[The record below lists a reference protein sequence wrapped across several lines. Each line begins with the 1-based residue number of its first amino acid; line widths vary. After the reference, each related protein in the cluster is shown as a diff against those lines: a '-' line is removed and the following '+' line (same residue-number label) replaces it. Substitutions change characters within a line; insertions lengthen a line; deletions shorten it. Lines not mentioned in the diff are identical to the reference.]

1 MGLFGWVDPV
11 DEANNDKDAQTNIDS
26 QKKFEKLATPQQAQ
40 AVAQIYR
47 QSPWVPPRVILDLA
61 KANATQQAIDAVAN
75 VTGKQYVMTNTPQ
88 KKQES
93 GNWFQREVY
102 GKAKALSRWTFA
114 ALQFT
119 PDLAQNAASQL
130 FSGNDPAGVDGW
142 FASTQLGQMAGSK
155 DAGTGFFFGG
165 EAQKTQAQKA
175 REFRGT
181 INGNAW
187 TIGRGAADM
196 VFTPGSK
203 EYSLLSGFLDAGVNI
218 FADPTLFAGQA
229 LKAAKTGQAVKGIPG
244 TRKASQALA
253 NQLVERGVIQTDA
266 IPAITREAGEAA
278 ARIARGEAGLEA
290 RESIAFVESR
300 FYTWFDRNARA
311 GRMADRLAEHART
324 ATDNITTR
332 ALTGADADNQYGR
345 AAAKILEDFGD
356 RIDPEVA
363 MRLARADSPLKV
375 KAIIGEAAAVLA
387 REQGSSLLPR
397 SISDVTGT
405 GATFAARQYARERV
419 PLYRSMRNSRFW
431 SEIPTQQ
438 AIINGTG
445 MQRSK
450 SIGTYRKWMQGL
462 KINEQLPET
471 YEKFLGKAMNAFSIE
486 NTATRREATEK
497 LYDEFLEI
505 ITEHAGGDI
514 SVAKKAVANIRAD
527 KAKLRTYGID
537 QNGQLDDGGIVQF
550 LRQYTDPEEFA
561 RFDPVQIEQLRLQ
574 GPSALVEL
582 VDHVQVLPD
591 YRKFRAITGNKVLR
605 HALRTKDGRERALIA
620 ASEQLQQE
628 VWKPMVL
635 ATGGYIVRNLI
646 DSHIRIGARGYESFF
661 THPFHFIQTVM
672 GRRYVGPLT
681 GKMDPTGANVAVT
694 FEEALDD
701 VTGALNDIFGG
712 YKESVQ
718 RSVYQHLQ
726 DPLAANESMFR
737 SENFTKVSRMVD
749 PDGHTTGYVDN
760 LGQIASDPILSRVAA
775 LWNLPQAERTEQIV
789 RFLDDTPEGIQA
801 RQTIVDYFRNGVRI
815 TDESGQPMFVRFTS
829 TSDTALIAGW
839 VDRAATA
846 RVSTI
851 LRGDSATNIIDE
863 DLRFIV
869 GYNRVPLM
877 ENVRV
882 AGEFTDEA
890 VISRRAEQMLDSVT
904 YVAGEPNN
912 PRGVGGLVNLPDD
925 RQGVIVAIREN
936 IVEDPFNPGSMV
948 NREIA
953 EIQPVAPG
961 RAFTTKEKDPGLF
974 GAEALREHIN
984 YKGAQGRLAETV
996 KVAARV
1002 EKGKTVGLDK
1012 ISQAL
1017 DTGVKWFFN
1026 SLVGRST
1033 QSLERSPLYR
1043 QAFYKEVA
1051 DKAFLLSPEEQLTL
1065 RANITRYVDELN
1077 NPRTRTVNELGE
1089 EVVSLGRQGN
1099 LTVEQYVGNRQN
1111 YDAIFNRT
1119 ATGDATIAEL
1129 EQFAS
1134 GIAVQ
1139 ELQDILYN
1147 AQQKSNF
1154 EDMLRVIAPFA
1165 TAFRETLTKY
1175 TGYLIEDP
1183 SRIRKTQLAYNAVN
1197 YNSDDP
1203 DNIGAGWF
1211 DKDAVSG
1218 KHVFN
1223 FPIGG
1228 WAGPLL
1234 QFPVRGAFQVLSVP
1248 GVGPVAQIAASNL
1261 IPDTPRLDFIRSMVL
1276 PYGKQGISSFAPSWA
1291 RRGIEAIKADTTNME
1306 TIYGNTYAETVKYLA
1321 SSGEYDLND
1330 PNDTA
1335 KLYADAKGKARILAG
1350 LRALFQFTG
1359 PASPQIDFRLE
1370 TDGGDIVASAISQ
1383 EFYKFQTENPD
1394 NAVQR
1399 FIETFGEDAFIYLGH
1414 KTEPIAGGLEAS
1426 EAFGDWQR
1434 NNGGLFEQYKQSA
1447 GYFAPGGDDFSFET
1461 WNRQIQKGQRR
1472 RLSAPEIVAA
1482 AQYRLGAAVY
1492 RSKRNQLGDRIS
1504 SEQRDW
1510 LTQWRV
1516 FLNSQYPGFPA
1527 KANFNPGEFDSFIGE
1542 LKQAVQDDRLGNNEV
1557 AQAVKE
1563 YIAARD
1569 KALAQAGAV
1578 NLKSLDSVRAEPL
1591 RDWLSSIA
1599 QVLIQRTPEFSRIF
1613 EDKLAAEVD

>member
-229 LKAAKTGQAVKGIPG
+229 LKAAKTGQAVKGLPG

-253 NQLVERGVIQTDA
+253 DQLVKTGVVQTDT
-266 IPAITREAGEAA
+266 IPAITKEAGEAA
-278 ARIARGEAGLEA
+278 ARIARGEAGLDA
-290 RESIAFVESR
+290 KESIAFTESK
-300 FYTWFDRNARA
+300 FYTWFDKNARA
-311 GRMADRLAEHART
+311 GRMADRLAEHAKV

-363 MRLARADSPLKV
+363 MRLARADSPDKV
-375 KAIIGEAAAVLA
+375 KAIIGEAAAVLGKD
-387 REQGSSLLPR
+387 RGSSLLPS
-397 SISDVTGT
+397 SISDVAGT
-405 GATFAARQYARERV
+405 GATFGARQYARERV
-419 PLYRSMRNSRFW
+419 PLYRSIRNSRWW

-438 AIINGTG
+438 AVINGTG

-450 SIGTYRKWMQGL
+450 SVATYRQWMKGL
-462 KINEQLPET
+462 KIDQQLPET
-471 YEKFLGKAMNAFSIE
+471 YEKFLGKAMNAFSLE
-486 NTATRREATEK
+486 NTAARRESADK
-497 LYDEFLEI
+497 LFDEFLEI
-505 ITEHAGGDI
+505 ITEHAGGDKA
-514 SVAKKAVANIRAD
+514 VAKKAVDSIRAD
-527 KAKLRTYGID
+527 KAKLRTYSID
-537 QNGQLDDGGIVQF
+537 QNGKLDDGGIIQF
-550 LRQYTDPEEFA
+550 LRDYTDPQEFA
-561 RFDPVQIEQLRLQ
+561 RYTPDQLDQLKMQ
-574 GPSALVEL
+574 GASALNEL
-582 VDHVQVLPD
+582 IENVQVLPD
-591 YRKFRAITGNKVLR
+591 YRKFRALTGAKIGGNKVFR
-605 HALRTKDGRERALIA
+605 YALRTKDGRERALIA
-620 ASEQLQQE
+620 AAEQLQQE

-661 THPFHFIQTVM
+661 THPFHFMQTVM

-681 GKMDPTGANVAVT
+681 GKMGPTGTNVATT
-694 FEEALDD
+694 FEEALED
-701 VTGALNDIFGG
+701 GAGELNAIFGG

-737 SENFTKVSRMVD
+737 SENFAKVSRQVD
-749 PDGHTTGYVDN
+749 PNGHTTGYVDN
-760 LGQIASDPILSRVAA
+760 LGQIATDPVLSRIAA
-775 LWNLPQAERTEQIV
+775 TWNLPQEERLEKLVQWFNGTPDGKEAKQIV
-789 RFLDDTPEGIQA
+789 
-801 RQTIVDYFRNGVRI
+801 VDLFRNGARV
-815 TDESGQPMFVRFTS
+815 TDNSGQPMFQSLKS
-829 TSDTALIAGW
+829 TSDDAIIIGW
-839 VDRAATA
+839 VDRLSTA
-846 RVSTI
+846 KVSTI
-851 LRGDSATNIIDE
+851 LRAASPTGVIDE

-877 ENVRV
+877 ENVKV

-890 VISRRAEQMLDSVT
+890 VISRRVEQALDSVT
-904 YVAGEPNN
+904 YVANEANN
-912 PRGVGGLVNLPDD
+912 PRGIGGLVNLPDD
-925 RQGVIVAIREN
+925 RQGVIVGIKTN
-936 IVEDPFNPGSMV
+936 MIEDPFNPGTMI

-953 EIQPVAPG
+953 DIQPVAPG
-961 RAFTTKEKDPGLF
+961 RAFTTKEKDPALLGTD
-974 GAEALREHIN
+974 ALREHIN
-984 YKGAQGRLAETV
+984 YKGAKELLADEV
-996 KVAARV
+996 KVAVRV

-1051 DKAFLLSPEEQLTL
+1051 DKAFLLSPEEQTALQ
-1065 RANITRYVDELN
+1065 ANITRYVDELN
-1077 NPRTRTVNELGE
+1077 VDLAREGKRA
-1089 EVVSLGRQGN
+1089 R
-1099 LTVEQYVGNRQN
+1099 LTVEQYVGNKKN
-1111 YDAIFNRT
+1111 YDAIFGKT

-1147 AQQKSNF
+1147 AQSKSNF

-1183 SRIRKTQLAYNAVN
+1183 SRVRKTQLAYNAVN

-1234 QFPVRGAFQVLSVP
+1234 QFPVRGAFQVLNVP

-1276 PYGKQGISSFAPSWA
+1276 PYGKQGLSSFAPSWA

-1306 TIYGNTYAETVKYLA
+1306 TIYGNTYGETVKYLA

-1472 RLSAPEIVAA
+1472 RLSAPEMVAA

-1504 SEQRDW
+1504 TEQRDW

-1516 FLNSQYPGFPA
+1516 YLNSQYPGFPA

>member
-1 MGLFGWVDPV
+1 MALFGAFDPV
-11 DEANNDKDAQTNIDS
+11 DEENNDKDAQANIAS
-26 QKKFEKLATPQQAQ
+26 QANFAKTVTPQQAQ

-61 KANATQQAIDAVAN
+61 KQNASQQAIDAVSN
-75 VTGKQYVMTNTPQ
+75 VAGKQYVMTNTPQ

-119 PDLAQNAASQL
+119 PDLVQNAASQA

-155 DAGTGFFFGG
+155 DAGSGFFFGG

-218 FADPTLFAGQA
+218 FADPTLYVGQA
-229 LKAAKTGQAVKGIPG
+229 LKAAKTGEAVKGIPG
-244 TRKASQALA
+244 TRKVSQAIA
-253 NQLVERGVIQTDA
+253 DQLVESGVVQTDK
-266 IPAITREAGEAA
+266 IPSITKEAGEAA
-278 ARIARGEAGLEA
+278 ARIARGEAGLDA
-290 RESIAFVESR
+290 RESIAFTSSK
-300 FYTWFDRNARA
+300 FYTWFDKNARA
-311 GRMADRLAEHART
+311 GRMAERLAGHAKT
-324 ATDNITTR
+324 AADNITTR
-332 ALTGADADNQYGR
+332 GLSGADADNQIGR

-363 MRLARADSPLKV
+363 MRLARADSPEKV
-375 KAIIGEAAAVLA
+375 KAILGEAAAVLGK
-387 REQGSSLLPR
+387 EQGASILPR
-397 SISDVTGT
+397 SISEVTGT
-405 GATFAARQYARERV
+405 GATFGARQYARERV

-431 SEIPTQQ
+431 TEIPNQQ

-471 YEKFLGKAMNAFSIE
+471 YETFMGKAMQAFSIE
-486 NTATRREATEK
+486 NTATRREATER
-497 LYDEFLEI
+497 LYDEFLEV
-505 ITEHAGGDI
+505 ITEHTGGDI
-514 SVAKKAVANIRAD
+514 SVAKKAVQNIKNER
-527 KAKLRTYGID
+527 AKLRVYGID
-537 QNGQLDDGGIVQF
+537 QNGKLDDGGLIQF
-550 LRQYTDPEEFA
+550 LRQYISEDELA
-561 RFDPVQIEQLRLQ
+561 RFSEADLDKLRIQ

-605 HALRTKDGRERALIA
+605 HALRTKDGRERALIGA
-620 ASEQLQQE
+620 AEQLQQE

-635 ATGGYIVRNLI
+635 ATGGYIVRNMI
-646 DSHIRIGARGYESFF
+646 DSHIRIGAKGYESFF
-661 THPFHFIQTVM
+661 THPFHFMQTVL
-672 GRRYVGPLT
+672 GRRYVGTLT
-681 GKMDPTGANVAVT
+681 GKAGETGENVVAT
-694 FEEALDD
+694 FEDAFDD
-701 VTGALNDIFGG
+701 VTGALGGIFGE
-712 YKESVQ
+712 YKEAVQ
-718 RSVYQHLQ
+718 RNVYQHLQ
-726 DPLAANESMFR
+726 DPLGANESLLR
-737 SENFTKVSRMVD
+737 SENFSIIERAVN

-760 LGQIASDPILSRVAA
+760 LGQIAADPIMSRVAA

-789 RFLDDTPEGIQA
+789 RFLDDTPEGRQA
-801 RQTIVDYFRNGVRI
+801 KQAIIDYFRNGVRI
-815 TDESGQPMFVRFTS
+815 TDGSGQPSFVRFDS
-829 TSDTALIAGW
+829 ASDTALIAGW

-846 RVSTI
+846 RVATI
-851 LRGDSATNIIDE
+851 LRGEAASGRIDE
-863 DLRFIV
+863 DLRFVV

-882 AGEFTDEA
+882 GGELTDEA
-890 VISRRAEQMLDSVT
+890 VIAGRSEEWFDSVE
-904 YVAGEPNN
+904 YVADEPNN
-912 PRGVGGLVNLPDD
+912 PRGIGGLVKLSDD
-925 RQGVIVAIREN
+925 RQGVIVNIRTEP
-936 IVEDPFNPGSMV
+936 IEDPFNPANV
-948 NREIA
+948 LEREIA

-974 GAEALREHIN
+974 GTEALREHIN
-984 YKGAQGRLAETV
+984 YKGAKNLLAPSV

-1002 EKGKTVGLDK
+1002 EKGKSVGLDK

-1033 QSLERSPLYR
+1033 QELERSPLYR

-1051 DKAFLLSPEEQLTL
+1051 DKVFLLSPAEQTAL
-1065 RANITRYVDELN
+1065 RENITRYTAEISQKTG
-1077 NPRTRTVNELGE
+1077 RTI
-1089 EVVSLGRQGN
+1089 S
-1099 LTVEQYVGNRQN
+1099 VEQYVGNKQN
-1111 YDAIFNRT
+1111 YDAIFNKT

-1134 GIAVQ
+1134 SIAVQ

-1147 AQQKSNF
+1147 AQSKSNF
-1154 EDMLRVIAPFA
+1154 EDMLRVVAPFA

-1175 TGYLIEDP
+1175 AGYLIEDP

-1197 YNSDDP
+1197 YNSEDP
-1203 DNIGAGWF
+1203 DNVGAGWF
-1211 DKDAVSG
+1211 GKDPVSG

-1223 FPIGG
+1223 FPVGG
-1228 WAGPLL
+1228 WAGSLL

-1276 PYGKQGISSFAPSWA
+1276 PYGKQGVSSFAPQWA
-1291 RRGIEAIKADTTNME
+1291 RRGLEAIRADTTNME
-1306 TIYGNTYAETVKYLA
+1306 TIFGNTYGETVKYLA
-1321 SSGEYDLND
+1321 SSGEYDLTD
-1330 PNDTA
+1330 PNETQ
-1335 KLYADAKGKARILAG
+1335 KLYADAKNKARILAG

-1359 PASPQIDFRLE
+1359 PSSPQIDFGLE
-1370 TDGGDIVASAISQ
+1370 TDGGDITASAIAQ

-1399 FIETFGEDAFIYLGH
+1399 FIETFGENAFIYLGH

-1426 EAFGDWQR
+1426 QAFGDWQR
-1434 NNGGLFEQYKQSA
+1434 NNGELFSQYSQTA

-1472 RLSAPEIVAA
+1472 RLTAPEMVAA

-1504 SEQRDW
+1504 TEQRDW
-1510 LTQWRV
+1510 LGQWRKY
-1516 FLNSQYPGFPA
+1516 LNTQYPGFPV
-1527 KANFNPGEFDSFIGE
+1527 KADFNPGQFESFISE
-1542 LKQAVQDDRLGNNEV
+1542 LKLAVQDNRLANNDV

-1563 YIAARD
+1563 YVAARD

-1599 QVLIQRTPEFSRIF
+1599 QVLIQRTPEFARIF

>member
-1 MGLFGWVDPV
+1 MGLFGAFDPV
-11 DEANNDKDAQTNIDS
+11 DESNNDKDAQANIAA
-26 QKKFEKLATPQQAQ
+26 QAKFAKTVTPQQAQ
-40 AVAQIYR
+40 AASQIYR
-47 QSPWVPPRVILDLA
+47 QSPWISPRIILDLA
-61 KANATQQAIDAVAN
+61 KQNPSQQAIDAVSN
-75 VTGKQYVMTNTPQ
+75 VAGKQYVMTNTPQ

-93 GNWFQREVY
+93 GSWFQREVY

-119 PDLAQNAASQL
+119 PDLVQNAASQA

-142 FASTQLGQMAGSK
+142 FASTQLGQMAGSN
-155 DAGTGFFFGG
+155 DAGSGFFFGG

-218 FADPTLFAGQA
+218 FADPTLYVGQA
-229 LKAAKTGQAVKGIPG
+229 LKAAKTGEAVKGIPG
-244 TRKASQALA
+244 TRKVSQAIA
-253 NQLVERGVIQTDA
+253 DQLVKTGAVQTDK
-266 IPAITREAGEAA
+266 IPTITKEAGEAA
-278 ARIARGEAGLEA
+278 ARIARGEAGLDA
-290 RESIAFVESR
+290 RESIAFTSSK
-300 FYTWFDRNARA
+300 FYTWFDKNARA
-311 GRMADRLAEHART
+311 GRMVDRLATHAKT
-324 ATDNITTR
+324 ATDNIASR
-332 ALTGADADNQYGR
+332 ALTGADADNQIGR

-363 MRLARADSPLKV
+363 MRLARADSPTKV
-375 KAIIGEAAAVLA
+375 KAILGEAAAVLGK
-387 REQGSSLLPR
+387 EQGSSILPR
-397 SISDVTGT
+397 TIADVTGT
-405 GATFAARQYARERV
+405 GATFAAREFARERV

-431 SEIPTQQ
+431 TEIPNQQ

-471 YEKFLGKAMNAFSIE
+471 YEKFMGKAMQAFSIE
-486 NTATRREATEK
+486 NTAGRREATEK
-497 LYDEFLEI
+497 LYDEFLEV

-514 SVAKKAVANIRAD
+514 SVAKQAVKNIKDER
-527 KAKLRTYGID
+527 AKLRVYGVD
-537 QNGQLDDGGIVQF
+537 QNGQLDDGGLIQF
-550 LRQYTDPEEFA
+550 LRQYISEDELA
-561 RFDPVQIEQLRLQ
+561 RFDLDQLEQLRIQ

-605 HALRTKDGRERALIA
+605 HALRTKDGRERALIGA
-620 ASEQLQQE
+620 AEQLQQE

-635 ATGGYIVRNLI
+635 ATGGYIVRNMI
-646 DSHIRIGARGYESFF
+646 DSHIRIGAKGYESFF
-661 THPFHFIQTVM
+661 THPFHFMQTVL
-672 GRRYVGPLT
+672 GRRYVGTLT
-681 GKMDPTGANVAVT
+681 GKMDERGENVVAT
-694 FEEALDD
+694 FEDALED
-701 VTGALNDIFGG
+701 VTGTLGGIFGD
-712 YKESVQ
+712 YKEAVQ
-718 RSVYQHLQ
+718 RNVYQHLQ
-726 DPLAANESMFR
+726 DPLGMNERLLR
-737 SENFTKVSRMVD
+737 SEDFALITRAVN
-749 PDGHTTGYVDN
+749 PEGHTTGYVDN
-760 LGQIASDPILSRVAA
+760 LGQIAADPIMSRVAA

-789 RFLDDTPEGIQA
+789 RFLDDTAEGRQA
-801 RQTIVDYFRNGVRI
+801 KGAIIDYFRNGVRI
-815 TDESGQPMFVRFTS
+815 TDGSGQPSFVRFDS
-829 TSDTALIAGW
+829 ASDTALIAGW
-839 VDRAATA
+839 VDRAATS

-851 LRGDSATNIIDE
+851 LRGEATSGRIDD
-863 DLRFIV
+863 DLRFVV

-882 AGEFTDEA
+882 AGELTDEA
-890 VISRRAEQMLDSVT
+890 VIARRVEQTLDSVT

-912 PRGVGGLVNLPDD
+912 TRGVGGLVNLPDD
-925 RQGVIVAIREN
+925 RQGVIVNIRQTP
-936 IVEDPFNPGSMV
+936 VEDPFNPGAV
-948 NREIA
+948 INREVA

-974 GAEALREHIN
+974 GSEALREHIN
-984 YKGAQGRLAETV
+984 YKGAQNLLAPTV

-1033 QSLERSPLYR
+1033 QELERSPLYR

-1051 DKAFLLSPEEQLTL
+1051 DKAFLLSPAEQATL
-1065 RANITRYVDELN
+1065 RTNITRYAA
-1077 NPRTRTVNELGE
+1077 
-1089 EVVSLGRQGN
+1089 EVSTQTGREIS
-1099 LTVEQYVGNRQN
+1099 VEQYVGNKKN
-1111 YDAIFNRT
+1111 YDAIFNKT
-1119 ATGDATIAEL
+1119 ATGDATIEEL

-1134 GIAVQ
+1134 SIAVQ

-1147 AQQKSNF
+1147 AQSKSNF
-1154 EDMLRVIAPFA
+1154 EDMLRVVAPFA

-1175 TGYLIEDP
+1175 AGYLIEDP

-1197 YNSDDP
+1197 YNSEDP

-1211 DKDAVSG
+1211 GKDPTSG

-1223 FPIGG
+1223 FPVGG
-1228 WAGPLL
+1228 WAGSLL

-1248 GVGPVAQIAASNL
+1248 GVGPVAQIAASEL

-1276 PYGKQGISSFAPSWA
+1276 PYGKQGVSSFAPQWA

-1306 TIYGNTYAETVKYLA
+1306 TIFGNTYGETVKYLA
-1321 SSGEYDLND
+1321 SSGEYDLTD
-1330 PNDTA
+1330 PNDTQ
-1335 KLYADAKGKARILAG
+1335 KLYADAKSKARILAG

-1359 PASPQIDFRLE
+1359 PASPKIDFGLE
-1370 TDGGDIVASAISQ
+1370 TQGGDITASAIAQ
-1383 EFYKFQTENPD
+1383 EFYKFQSENPD

-1399 FIETFGEDAFIYLGH
+1399 FIETFGENAFIYLGH

-1426 EAFGDWQR
+1426 KAFGDWQR
-1434 NNGGLFEQYKQSA
+1434 NNGELFSQYSQTA

-1461 WNRQIQKGQRR
+1461 WNRQLQKGQRR
-1472 RLSAPEIVAA
+1472 RLTAPEMVAA
-1482 AQYRLGAAVY
+1482 AQYRLGSAVY

-1504 SEQRDW
+1504 TEQRDW
-1510 LTQWRV
+1510 LSQWRKY
-1516 FLNSQYPGFPA
+1516 LNTQYPGFPV
-1527 KANFNPGEFDSFIGE
+1527 KADFNPGQFESFVSE
-1542 LKQAVQDDRLGNNEV
+1542 LKFAVQDKRLADNDV

-1563 YIAARD
+1563 YVAARD
-1569 KALAQAGAV
+1569 KALSQAGAV

-1599 QVLIQRTPEFSRIF
+1599 QVLIQRTPEFARIF

>member
-1 MGLFGWVDPV
+1 MALFGAFDPV
-11 DEANNDKDAQTNIDS
+11 DEENNDKDAQANIAA
-26 QKKFEKLATPQQAQ
+26 QKKFEKLVTPQQAQ

-61 KANATQQAIDAVAN
+61 KANATQQAIDTVSNVA
-75 VTGKQYVMTNTPQ
+75 GKQYVMTNTPQ
-88 KKQES
+88 KKDEGS
-93 GNWFQREVY
+93 WFQRNVY

-155 DAGTGFFFGG
+155 DAGQGFFFGG

-181 INGNAW
+181 INGHAW
-187 TIGRGAADM
+187 TIGRGAADL

-218 FADPTLFAGQA
+218 FADPTLYAGQA
-229 LKAAKTGQAVKGIPG
+229 LKAAKTGAYADDVIKGLPG
-244 TRKASQALA
+244 SRKISQALGK
-253 NQLVERGVIQTDA
+253 QLVERGVVETDK
-266 IPAITREAGEAA
+266 IPEISKAAGEAA
-278 ARIARGEAGLEA
+278 ARIARGEAGLDA
-290 RESIAFVESR
+290 KESIAFVESK
-300 FYTWFDRNARA
+300 FYTWFDKNTRA
-311 GRMADRLAEHART
+311 GRMADRLAGHAKT
-324 ATDNITTR
+324 ATDNIASR
-332 ALTGADADNQYGR
+332 GLTGADADNQYGR

-363 MRLARADSPLKV
+363 MRLARADSPDKI
-375 KAIIGEAAAVLA
+375 KAIIGEAAAVLGKEKGA
-387 REQGSSLLPR
+387 GRLPA
-397 SISDVTGT
+397 SISGVTGT

-419 PLYRSMRNSRFW
+419 PLYRSIRNSRWW
-431 SEIPTQQ
+431 SEIPAQQ

-445 MQRSK
+445 MERSK
-450 SIGTYRKWMQGL
+450 SIATYRQWMKGL
-462 KINEQLPET
+462 KIDQQLPET
-471 YEKFLGKAMNAFSIE
+471 YEKFLGKAMNTFSLE
-486 NTATRREATEK
+486 NTAARRESVDK
-497 LYDEFLEI
+497 LYDEFLDI
-505 ITEHAGGDI
+505 ITEHAGGDKA
-514 SVAKKAVANIRAD
+514 VAKKAVDSIRAD
-527 KAKLRTYGID
+527 KAKLRTYSVD
-537 QNGQLDDGGIVQF
+537 QNGKLDDGGMIQF
-550 LRQYTDPEEFA
+550 LRDYTDPKEFA
-561 RFDPVQIEQLRLQ
+561 QFDPLQLEQLKLQ
-574 GPSALVEL
+574 GASALNEMIEN
-582 VDHVQVLPD
+582 VQVLPD
-591 YRKFRAITGNKVLR
+591 YRKFRALTGAKIGGNKVFR
-605 HALRTKDGRERALIA
+605 HVLRTKDGRERALIA
-620 ASEQLQQE
+620 AAEQLQQE

-635 ATGGYIVRNLI
+635 ATGGYIVRNMI

-661 THPFHFIQTVM
+661 THPFRTIQTVM

-681 GKMDPTGANVAVT
+681 GKMDPTGVNVATT
-694 FEEALDD
+694 FEEALED
-701 VTGALNDIFGG
+701 GAGEMNAIFDG
-712 YKESVQ
+712 YKNAVQ

-726 DPLAANESMFR
+726 DPASFNESMFR
-737 SENFTKVSRMVD
+737 SEQFATVSRQVN
-749 PDGHTTGYVDN
+749 PEGHVTGYVDN
-760 LGQIASDPILSRVAA
+760 LGQIATDPILSRIASF
-775 LWNLPQAERTEQIV
+775 WNLPQEERLERTVQWFNSTTDGKEAKKIII
-789 RFLDDTPEGIQA
+789 DN
-801 RQTIVDYFRNGVRI
+801 FRNGVKV
-815 TDESGQPMFVRFTS
+815 TDDSGNPYFQSFKS
-829 TSDTALIAGW
+829 TGDDAILIGW
-839 VDRAATA
+839 VDRLSTA
-846 RVSTI
+846 KLSTI
-851 LRGDSATNIIDE
+851 LRGSSPTVIDE

-869 GYNRVPLM
+869 AFDRVPLM
-877 ENVRV
+877 ENLKVG
-882 AGEFTDEA
+882 GEFTDEA
-890 VISRRAEQMLDSVT
+890 VIARRVEQTLDSVT
-904 YVAGEPNN
+904 YAADEANN
-912 PRGVGGLVNLPDD
+912 PRGIGGLVNLPDD
-925 RQGVIVAIREN
+925 RQGVIVGIKTN
-936 IVEDPFNPGSMV
+936 MIEDPFNPGTMI
-948 NREIA
+948 NREVA

-961 RAFTTKEKDPGLF
+961 RAFTKKEKDPSLLGT
-974 GAEALREHIN
+974 EALREHLN
-984 YKGAQGRLAETV
+984 YKGAKNQLAEDV
-996 KVAARV
+996 KVAVRV

-1033 QSLERSPLYR
+1033 QTLERSPLYR
-1043 QAFYKEVA
+1043 QAFYKEVG
-1051 DKAFLLSPEEQLTL
+1051 DKAFLLSPEEQTTL
-1065 RANITRYVDELN
+1065 QANITRYVKELN
-1077 NPRTRTVNELGE
+1077 ADLEREGKRA
-1089 EVVSLGRQGN
+1089 R
-1099 LTVEQYVGNRQN
+1099 LTVEQYVGNKKN
-1111 YDAIFNRT
+1111 YDAIFNKP

-1129 EQFAS
+1129 EEFAS
-1134 GIAVQ
+1134 SIAVQ

-1147 AQQKSNF
+1147 AQSKSNV
-1154 EDMLRVIAPFA
+1154 EDMLRVVAPFA
-1165 TAFRETLTKY
+1165 TAFRETLGKY
-1175 TGYLIEDP
+1175 VGYLIEDP
-1183 SRIRKTQLAYNAVN
+1183 SRVRKTQLAYNAVN

-1203 DNIGAGWF
+1203 DNFGAGWF

-1234 QFPVRGAFQVLSVP
+1234 QFPVRGAFQVLSLP
-1248 GVGPVAQIAASNL
+1248 GVGPVAQIAASNI
-1261 IPDTPRLDFIRSMVL
+1261 IPDTPRLDFVRSMVL
-1276 PYGKQGISSFAPSWA
+1276 PYGKQGISSFAPQWA

-1306 TIYGNTYAETVKYLA
+1306 TIYGNTYGETVKYLA

-1472 RLSAPEIVAA
+1472 RLSAPEMVAA

-1510 LTQWRV
+1510 LSQWRV
-1516 FLNSQYPGFPA
+1516 YLNSQYPGFPA

-1542 LKQAVQDDRLGNNEV
+1542 LKQAVQDDRLVNNEV

-1569 KALAQAGAV
+1569 KALAQAGAA

>member
-229 LKAAKTGQAVKGIPG
+229 LKAAKTGQAVKGLPG

-253 NQLVERGVIQTDA
+253 DQLVKTGVVQTDT
-266 IPAITREAGEAA
+266 IPAITKEAGEAA
-278 ARIARGEAGLEA
+278 ARIARGEAGLDA
-290 RESIAFVESR
+290 KESIAFTESK
-300 FYTWFDRNARA
+300 FYTWFDKNARA
-311 GRMADRLAEHART
+311 GRMADRLAEHAKV

-363 MRLARADSPLKV
+363 MRLARADSPDKV
-375 KAIIGEAAAVLA
+375 KAIIGEAAAVLGKD
-387 REQGSSLLPR
+387 RGSSLLPS
-397 SISDVTGT
+397 SISDVAGT
-405 GATFAARQYARERV
+405 GATFGARQYARERV
-419 PLYRSMRNSRFW
+419 PLYRSIRNSRWW

-438 AIINGTG
+438 AVINGTG

-450 SIGTYRKWMQGL
+450 SVATYRQWMKGL
-462 KINEQLPET
+462 KIDQQLPET
-471 YEKFLGKAMNAFSIE
+471 YEKFLGKAMNAFSLE
-486 NTATRREATEK
+486 NTAARRESADK
-497 LYDEFLEI
+497 LFDEFLEI
-505 ITEHAGGDI
+505 ITEHAGGDKA
-514 SVAKKAVANIRAD
+514 VAKKAVDSIRAD
-527 KAKLRTYGID
+527 KAKLRTYSID
-537 QNGQLDDGGIVQF
+537 QNGKLDDGGIIQF
-550 LRQYTDPEEFA
+550 LRDYTDPQEFA
-561 RFDPVQIEQLRLQ
+561 RYTPDQLDQLKMQ
-574 GPSALVEL
+574 GASALNEL
-582 VDHVQVLPD
+582 IENVQVLPD
-591 YRKFRAITGNKVLR
+591 YRKFRALTGAKIGGNKVFR
-605 HALRTKDGRERALIA
+605 YALRTKDGRERALIA
-620 ASEQLQQE
+620 AAEQLQQE

-661 THPFHFIQTVM
+661 THPFHFMQTVM

-681 GKMDPTGANVAVT
+681 GKMGPTGTNVATT
-694 FEEALDD
+694 FEEALED
-701 VTGALNDIFGG
+701 GAGELNAIFGG

-737 SENFTKVSRMVD
+737 SENFAKVSRQVD
-749 PDGHTTGYVDN
+749 PNGHTTGYVDN
-760 LGQIASDPILSRVAA
+760 LGQIATDPVLSRIAA
-775 LWNLPQAERTEQIV
+775 TWNLPQEERLEKLVQWFNGTPDGKEAKQIV
-789 RFLDDTPEGIQA
+789 
-801 RQTIVDYFRNGVRI
+801 VDLFRNGARV
-815 TDESGQPMFVRFTS
+815 TDNSGQPMFQSLKS
-829 TSDTALIAGW
+829 TSDDAIIIGW
-839 VDRAATA
+839 VDRLSTA
-846 RVSTI
+846 KVSTI
-851 LRGDSATNIIDE
+851 LRAASPTGVIDE

-877 ENVRV
+877 ENVKV

-890 VISRRAEQMLDSVT
+890 VISRRVEQALDSVT
-904 YVAGEPNN
+904 YVANEANN
-912 PRGVGGLVNLPDD
+912 PRGIGGLVNLPDD
-925 RQGVIVAIREN
+925 RQGVIVGIKTN
-936 IVEDPFNPGSMV
+936 MIEDPFNPGTMI

-961 RAFTTKEKDPGLF
+961 RAFTTKEKDPALLGTD
-974 GAEALREHIN
+974 ALREHIN
-984 YKGAQGRLAETV
+984 YKGAKELLADEV
-996 KVAARV
+996 KVAVRV

-1051 DKAFLLSPEEQLTL
+1051 DKAFLLSPEEQTALQ
-1065 RANITRYVDELN
+1065 ANITRYVDELN
-1077 NPRTRTVNELGE
+1077 VDLAREGKRA
-1089 EVVSLGRQGN
+1089 R
-1099 LTVEQYVGNRQN
+1099 LTVEQYVGNKKN
-1111 YDAIFNRT
+1111 YDAIFGKT

-1147 AQQKSNF
+1147 AQSKSNF

-1183 SRIRKTQLAYNAVN
+1183 SRVRKTQLAYNAVN

-1261 IPDTPRLDFIRSMVL
+1261 IPDTPRLDFVRSMVL
-1276 PYGKQGISSFAPSWA
+1276 PYGKQGLSSFAPQWA

-1306 TIYGNTYAETVKYLA
+1306 TIYGNTYGETVKYLA

-1472 RLSAPEIVAA
+1472 RLSAPEMVAA

>member
-1 MGLFGWVDPV
+1 MALFGAFDPV
-11 DEANNDKDAQTNIDS
+11 DEENNDKDAQANIAA
-26 QKKFEKLATPQQAQ
+26 QAKFAKTVTPQQAQ
-40 AVAQIYR
+40 AVAQIYK

-61 KANATQQAIDAVAN
+61 KQNASQQAIDAVSTIA
-75 VTGKQYVMTNTPQ
+75 GKQYVMTNTPQ
-88 KKQES
+88 PKQES

-119 PDLAQNAASQL
+119 PDLVQNAASQA
-130 FSGNDPAGVDGW
+130 FSGNDPAGIDGW

-155 DAGTGFFFGG
+155 DAGSGFFFGG

-218 FADPTLFAGQA
+218 FADPTIVAGQA
-229 LKAAKTGQAVKGIPG
+229 FKAAKTGQAVKGLPG

-266 IPAITREAGEAA
+266 IPTISKEAGEAA
-278 ARIARGEAGLEA
+278 ARIARGEAGLDA
-290 RESIAFVESR
+290 RESIAFTSSK
-300 FYTWFDRNARA
+300 FYTWFDKNARA
-311 GRMADRLAEHART
+311 GRMAERLAGHAKT
-324 ATDNITTR
+324 ATDNIAAR
-332 ALTGADADNQYGR
+332 RLTGADADNQIGR

-363 MRLARADSPLKV
+363 MRLARADSPEKV
-375 KAIIGEAAAVLA
+375 KAILGEAAAVLG
-387 REQGSSLLPR
+387 REQGASILPR

-405 GATFAARQYARERV
+405 GATFGARQFARERV

-431 SEIPTQQ
+431 TEIPNQQ

-471 YEKFLGKAMNAFSIE
+471 YEKFMGKAMQAFSIE
-486 NTATRREATEK
+486 NTAARREATEK
-497 LYDEFLEI
+497 LYDEFLEV
-505 ITEHAGGDI
+505 ITEHAGGDV
-514 SVAKKAVANIRAD
+514 SVAKKAVQNIKNER
-527 KAKLRTYGID
+527 AKLRVYGID
-537 QNGQLDDGGIVQF
+537 QNGILDDGGLIQF
-550 LRQYTDPEEFA
+550 LRQYISEDELA
-561 RFDPVQIEQLRLQ
+561 RFDPVQLEQLRIQ

-582 VDHVQVLPD
+582 VDNVQVLPD

-605 HALRTKDGRERALIA
+605 YALRTKDGRERALIGA
-620 ASEQLQQE
+620 AEQLQQE

-635 ATGGYIVRNLI
+635 ATGGYIVRNMI
-646 DSHIRIGARGYESFF
+646 DSHIRIGAKGYESFF
-661 THPFHFIQTVM
+661 THPFHFLQTVL
-672 GRRYVGPLT
+672 GRRYVGTLT
-681 GKMDPTGANVAVT
+681 GKMDETGANVAAT
-694 FEEALDD
+694 FEEAFDD
-701 VTGALNDIFGG
+701 VTGTLSGIFGD
-712 YKESVQ
+712 YKEAVQ
-718 RSVYQHLQ
+718 RNIYQNQ
-726 DPLAANESMFR
+726 KDPLGMNEQMFR
-737 SENFTKVSRMVD
+737 SENFTTVNRVND
-749 PDGHTTGYVDN
+749 PSGHTTGYVDN
-760 LGQIASDPILSRVAA
+760 LGQIAADPIMSRVAA
-775 LWNLPQAERTEQIV
+775 LWNLPQAERNEQIV
-789 RFLDDTPEGIQA
+789 RFLDDTPEGRQA
-801 RQTIVDYFRNGVRI
+801 KQKIIDYFRNGVRI
-815 TDESGQPMFVRFTS
+815 TDESGQPAFVRFDS
-829 TSDTALIAGW
+829 ASDTALIAGW

-846 RVSTI
+846 RVATI
-851 LRGDSATNIIDE
+851 LRGEATSGRIDD
-863 DLRFIV
+863 DLRFVV

-882 AGEFTDEA
+882 NGEFTDEA
-890 VISRRAEQMLDSVT
+890 VIARLTEQTLDSVQ

-912 PRGVGGLVNLPDD
+912 PRGVGALVNLPDD
-925 RQGVIVAIREN
+925 RQGVIVGIRTTQ
-936 IVEDPFNPGSMV
+936 VDDPFNPGTLV

-953 EIQPVAPG
+953 DIQPVAPG
-961 RAFTTKEKDPGLF
+961 RAFTTKEKDPGLY
-974 GAEALREHIN
+974 GSEALREHIN
-984 YKGAQGRLAETV
+984 YKGAQGRLAPTV
-996 KVAARV
+996 KIASRV

-1017 DTGVKWFFN
+1017 DSGVKWFFN

-1033 QSLERSPLYR
+1033 QNLERSPLYR

-1051 DKAFLLSPEEQLTL
+1051 DKAFLLSPAEQATL

-1077 NPRTRTVNELGE
+1077 TDLAREGKRA
-1089 EVVSLGRQGN
+1089 R
-1099 LTVEQYVGNRQN
+1099 LTVEQYVGNKKN
-1111 YDAIFNRT
+1111 YDAIFNKA
-1119 ATGDATIAEL
+1119 ATGDATIGEL

-1134 GIAVQ
+1134 SIAVQ

-1154 EDMLRVIAPFA
+1154 EDMLRVIMPFA
-1165 TAFRETLTKY
+1165 TAFRETLGKY
-1175 TGYLIEDP
+1175 VGYLVEDP

-1197 YNSDDP
+1197 YNSEDP

-1211 DKDAVSG
+1211 GKDPVSG
-1218 KHVFN
+1218 RHVFN
-1223 FPIGG
+1223 FPVGG
-1228 WAGPLL
+1228 WAGSLL
-1234 QFPVRGAFQVLSVP
+1234 QFPASGAFQVLNIP
-1248 GVGPVAQIAASNL
+1248 GGGPVAQIAASNL
-1261 IPDTPRLDFIRSMVL
+1261 IPDTPRLDFVQSIVL
-1276 PYGKQGISSFAPSWA
+1276 PYGKKGVSSLAPQWA
-1291 RRGIEAIKADTTNME
+1291 VRGLEALRADTTNME
-1306 TIYGNTYAETVKYLA
+1306 TIYGNTYGETVKYLA
-1321 SSGEYDLND
+1321 STGEYDLTD
-1330 PNDTA
+1330 PNETQ
-1335 KLYADAKGKARILAG
+1335 KLYADAKNKARILAG

-1359 PASPQIDFRLE
+1359 PSSPQIDFGLE
-1370 TDGGDIVASAISQ
+1370 TDGGDITASAIAQ

-1399 FIETFGEDAFIYLGH
+1399 FIETFGENAFIYLGH

-1434 NNGGLFEQYKQSA
+1434 DNSGLFSQYSQVA

-1461 WNRQIQKGQRR
+1461 WYRQIQKGQRR
-1472 RLSAPEIVAA
+1472 RLTAPEMVAA
-1482 AQYRLGAAVY
+1482 AQYRLGSAVY

-1504 SEQRDW
+1504 TEQRDW
-1510 LTQWRV
+1510 LSQWRKY
-1516 FLNSQYPGFPA
+1516 LNSQYPGFPV
-1527 KANFNPGEFDSFIGE
+1527 KANFNPGQFESFISE
-1542 LKQAVQDDRLGNNEV
+1542 LKLAVQDNRLANNDV

-1599 QVLIQRTPEFSRIF
+1599 QVLTQRTPEFARIF

>member
-1 MGLFGWVDPV
+1 MGLFGAFDPV
-11 DEANNDKDAQTNIDS
+11 DESNNDKDAQANIAA
-26 QKKFEKLATPQQAQ
+26 QAKFAKTVTPQQAQ
-40 AVAQIYR
+40 AAAQIYR
-47 QSPWVPPRVILDLA
+47 QSPWVSPRIILDLA
-61 KANATQQAIDAVAN
+61 KQNPSQQAIDAVAN
-75 VTGKQYVMTNTPQ
+75 VAGKQYVTTNTPQ
-88 KKQES
+88 PKQEQGS
-93 GNWFQREVY
+93 WFQREVY

-119 PDLAQNAASQL
+119 PDLVQNAASQA

-218 FADPTLFAGQA
+218 FADPTLYAGQA
-229 LKAAKTGQAVKGIPG
+229 LKAAKTGELAKGIPG
-244 TRKASQALA
+244 TRKVSQAIA
-253 NQLVERGVIQTDA
+253 DQLVKSGVVQTDK
-266 IPAITREAGEAA
+266 IPSITKEAGEAA
-278 ARIARGEAGLEA
+278 ARIARGEAGLDA
-290 RESIAFVESR
+290 RESIAFTSSK
-300 FYTWFDRNARA
+300 FYTWFDKNTRA
-311 GRMADRLAEHART
+311 GRMVDRLATHAKT
-324 ATDNITTR
+324 ATDNIASR
-332 ALTGADADNQYGR
+332 ALTGADADNQIGR

-363 MRLARADSPLKV
+363 MRLARADSPTKV
-375 KAIIGEAAAVLA
+375 KAILGEAAAVLGK
-387 REQGSSLLPR
+387 EQGSSILPR

-405 GATFAARQYARERV
+405 GATFAAREFARERV

-431 SEIPTQQ
+431 TEIPNQQ

-471 YEKFLGKAMNAFSIE
+471 YEKFMGKAMQAFSIE

-497 LYDEFLEI
+497 LYDEFLEV

-514 SVAKKAVANIRAD
+514 SVAKQAVKNIKDER
-527 KAKLRTYGID
+527 AKLRVYGVD
-537 QNGQLDDGGIVQF
+537 QNGQLDDGGLIQF
-550 LRQYTDPEEFA
+550 LRQYISEDELA
-561 RFDPVQIEQLRLQ
+561 RFSEADLDKLRIQ

-605 HALRTKDGRERALIA
+605 HALRTKDGRERALIGA
-620 ASEQLQQE
+620 AEQLQQE

-635 ATGGYIVRNLI
+635 ATGGYIVRNMI
-646 DSHIRIGARGYESFF
+646 DSHIRIGAKGYESFF
-661 THPFHFIQTVM
+661 THPFHFMQTVL
-672 GRRYVGPLT
+672 GRRYVGTLT
-681 GKMDPTGANVAVT
+681 GKMDETGANVVAT
-694 FEEALDD
+694 FEDALED
-701 VTGALNDIFGG
+701 VTGTLGGIFGD
-712 YKESVQ
+712 YKEAVQ
-718 RSVYQHLQ
+718 RNVYQHLQ
-726 DPLAANESMFR
+726 DPLGANERLLR
-737 SENFTKVSRMVD
+737 SEDFALISRAVN
-749 PDGHTTGYVDN
+749 PEGHTTGYVDN
-760 LGQIASDPILSRVAA
+760 LGQIAADPIMSRVAA

-789 RFLDDTPEGIQA
+789 RFLDDTAEGRQA
-801 RQTIVDYFRNGVRI
+801 KGAIIDYFRNGVRI
-815 TDESGQPMFVRFTS
+815 TDGSGQPSFVRFDS
-829 TSDTALIAGW
+829 ASDTALIAGW
-839 VDRAATA
+839 VDRAATS

-851 LRGDSATNIIDE
+851 LRGEATSGRIDD

-882 AGEFTDEA
+882 AGELTDEA
-890 VISRRAEQMLDSVT
+890 VIARRVEQTLDSVT

-912 PRGVGGLVNLPDD
+912 PRGVGGLVDLADD
-925 RQGVIVAIREN
+925 RQGVIVNIRQTS
-936 IVEDPFNPGSMV
+936 VEDPFNPGTLI
-948 NREIA
+948 NREVA

-974 GAEALREHIN
+974 GSEALREHIN
-984 YKGAQGRLAETV
+984 YKGAQNLLAPTV

-1033 QSLERSPLYR
+1033 QELERSPLYR

-1051 DKAFLLSPEEQLTL
+1051 DKAFLLSPTEQATL
-1065 RANITRYVDELN
+1065 RTNITRYAAEIS
-1077 NPRTRTVNELGE
+1077 TQT
-1089 EVVSLGRQGN
+1089 GREIS
-1099 LTVEQYVGNRQN
+1099 VEQYVGNKKN
-1111 YDAIFNRT
+1111 YDAIFNKA
-1119 ATGDATIAEL
+1119 ATGDATIEEL

-1134 GIAVQ
+1134 SIAVQ

-1147 AQQKSNF
+1147 AQSKSNF

-1175 TGYLIEDP
+1175 AGYLIEDP

-1197 YNSDDP
+1197 YNSEDP

-1211 DKDAVSG
+1211 GKDPTSG

-1223 FPIGG
+1223 FPVGG
-1228 WAGPLL
+1228 WAGSLL

-1248 GVGPVAQIAASNL
+1248 GVGPVAQIAASEL
-1261 IPDTPRLDFIRSMVL
+1261 IPDTPRLDFVRSMVL
-1276 PYGKQGISSFAPSWA
+1276 PYGKQGVSSFAPQWA

-1306 TIYGNTYAETVKYLA
+1306 TIFGNTYGETVKYLA
-1321 SSGEYDLND
+1321 SSGEYDLTD

-1335 KLYADAKGKARILAG
+1335 KLYADAKSKARILAG

-1359 PASPQIDFRLE
+1359 PASPQIDFGLE
-1370 TDGGDIVASAISQ
+1370 TQGGDITASAIAQ
-1383 EFYKFQTENPD
+1383 EFYKFQSENPD

-1399 FIETFGEDAFIYLGH
+1399 FIETFGENAFIYLGH

-1426 EAFGDWQR
+1426 EAFGNWQR
-1434 NNGGLFEQYKQSA
+1434 NNGDLFSQYSQTA

-1461 WNRQIQKGQRR
+1461 WNRQLQKGQRR
-1472 RLSAPEIVAA
+1472 RLTAPEMVAA

-1504 SEQRDW
+1504 TEQRDW
-1510 LTQWRV
+1510 LGQWRKY
-1516 FLNSQYPGFPA
+1516 LNSQYPGFPI
-1527 KANFNPGEFDSFIGE
+1527 KADFNPGQFESFVSE
-1542 LKQAVQDDRLGNNEV
+1542 LKFAVQDERLADNDV

-1578 NLKSLDSVRAEPL
+1578 NLKSLDSTRAEPL
-1591 RDWLSSIA
+1591 RDWLGSIA
-1599 QVLIQRTPEFSRIF
+1599 QVLIQRTPEFARIF

>member
-218 FADPTLFAGQA
+218 FADPTLYAGQA
-229 LKAAKTGQAVKGIPG
+229 LKAAKTGQAVKGLPG

-253 NQLVERGVIQTDA
+253 DQLVKTGVVQTDT
-266 IPAITREAGEAA
+266 IPAITKEAGEAA
-278 ARIARGEAGLEA
+278 ARIARGEAGLDA
-290 RESIAFVESR
+290 KESIAFTESK
-300 FYTWFDRNARA
+300 FYTWFDKNARA
-311 GRMADRLAEHART
+311 GRMADRLAEHAKV

-363 MRLARADSPLKV
+363 MRLARADSPDKV
-375 KAIIGEAAAVLA
+375 KAIIGEAAAVLGKD
-387 REQGSSLLPR
+387 RGSSLLPS
-397 SISDVTGT
+397 SISDVAGT
-405 GATFAARQYARERV
+405 GATFGARQYARERV
-419 PLYRSMRNSRFW
+419 PLYRSIRNSRWW

-438 AIINGTG
+438 AVINGTG

-450 SIGTYRKWMQGL
+450 SVATYRQWMKGL
-462 KINEQLPET
+462 KIDQQLPET
-471 YEKFLGKAMNAFSIE
+471 YEKFLGKAMNAFSLE
-486 NTATRREATEK
+486 NTAARRESADK
-497 LYDEFLEI
+497 LFDEFLEI
-505 ITEHAGGDI
+505 ITEHAGGDKA
-514 SVAKKAVANIRAD
+514 VAKKAVDSIRAD
-527 KAKLRTYGID
+527 KAKLRTYSID
-537 QNGQLDDGGIVQF
+537 QNGKLDDGGIIQF
-550 LRQYTDPEEFA
+550 LRDYTDPQEFA
-561 RFDPVQIEQLRLQ
+561 RYTPDQLDQLKMQ
-574 GPSALVEL
+574 GASALNEL
-582 VDHVQVLPD
+582 IENVQVLPD
-591 YRKFRAITGNKVLR
+591 YRKFRALTGAKIGGNKVFR
-605 HALRTKDGRERALIA
+605 YALRTKDGRERALIA
-620 ASEQLQQE
+620 AAEQLQQE

-661 THPFHFIQTVM
+661 THPFHFMQTVM

-681 GKMDPTGANVAVT
+681 GKMGPTGTNVATT
-694 FEEALDD
+694 FEEALED
-701 VTGALNDIFGG
+701 GAGELNAIFGG

-737 SENFTKVSRMVD
+737 SENFAKVSRQVD
-749 PDGHTTGYVDN
+749 PNGHTTGYVDN
-760 LGQIASDPILSRVAA
+760 LGQIATDPVLSRIAA
-775 LWNLPQAERTEQIV
+775 TWNLPQEERLEKLVQWFNGTPDGKEAKQIV
-789 RFLDDTPEGIQA
+789 
-801 RQTIVDYFRNGVRI
+801 VDLFRNGARV
-815 TDESGQPMFVRFTS
+815 TDNSGQPMFQSLKS
-829 TSDTALIAGW
+829 TSDDAIIIGW
-839 VDRAATA
+839 VDRLSTA
-846 RVSTI
+846 KVSTI
-851 LRGDSATNIIDE
+851 LRAASPTGVIDE

-877 ENVRV
+877 ENVKV

-890 VISRRAEQMLDSVT
+890 VISRRVEQALDSVT
-904 YVAGEPNN
+904 YVANEANN
-912 PRGVGGLVNLPDD
+912 PRGIGGLVNLPDD
-925 RQGVIVAIREN
+925 RQGVIVGIKTN
-936 IVEDPFNPGSMV
+936 MIEDPFNPGTMI

-953 EIQPVAPG
+953 DIQPVAPG
-961 RAFTTKEKDPGLF
+961 RAFTTKEKDPALLGTD
-974 GAEALREHIN
+974 ALREHIN
-984 YKGAQGRLAETV
+984 YKGAKELLADEV
-996 KVAARV
+996 KVAVRV

-1043 QAFYKEVA
+1043 QAFYKEVS
-1051 DKAFLLSPEEQLTL
+1051 DKAFLLSPAEQTTL
-1065 RANITRYVDELN
+1065 QANITRYVDELN
-1077 NPRTRTVNELGE
+1077 ADLAREGKRA
-1089 EVVSLGRQGN
+1089 R
-1099 LTVEQYVGNRQN
+1099 LTVEQYVGNKKN
-1111 YDAIFNRT
+1111 YDAIFNKP

-1147 AQQKSNF
+1147 AQSKSNF

-1183 SRIRKTQLAYNAVN
+1183 SRVRKTQLAYNAVN

-1276 PYGKQGISSFAPSWA
+1276 PYGKQGISSFAPQWA

-1306 TIYGNTYAETVKYLA
+1306 TIYGNTYGETVKYLA

-1472 RLSAPEIVAA
+1472 RLSAPEMVAA

-1510 LTQWRV
+1510 LSQWRV
-1516 FLNSQYPGFPA
+1516 YLNSQYPGFPA

-1542 LKQAVQDDRLGNNEV
+1542 LKQAVQDDRLVNNEV

-1569 KALAQAGAV
+1569 KALTQAGAA

>member
-1 MGLFGWVDPV
+1 MGLFGAFDPV
-11 DEANNDKDAQTNIDS
+11 DEENNDKDAQANIAA
-26 QKKFEKLATPQQAQ
+26 QANFAKTVTPQQAQ

-61 KANATQQAIDAVAN
+61 KQNASQQAIDAVSTIA
-75 VTGKQYVMTNTPQ
+75 GKQYVMTNTPQ
-88 KKQES
+88 PKQEQGS
-93 GNWFQREVY
+93 WFQRNVY

-119 PDLAQNAASQL
+119 PDLVQNAASQA

-142 FASTQLGQMAGSK
+142 FASTQLGQMAGSN
-155 DAGTGFFFGG
+155 DAGSGFFFGG

-218 FADPTLFAGQA
+218 FADPTLYVGQA
-229 LKAAKTGQAVKGIPG
+229 FKAAKTGAYADESIKGLIG
-244 TRKASQALA
+244 TRKVSQALGK
-253 NQLVERGVIQTDA
+253 QLAERGIVQTDK
-266 IPAITREAGEAA
+266 IPSISKEAGEAA
-278 ARIARGEAGLEA
+278 ARIARGEAGLDA
-290 RESIAFVESR
+290 KESIAFTESK
-300 FYTWFDRNARA
+300 FYTWFDKNTRA
-311 GRMADRLAEHART
+311 GRMADRLASHAKT
-324 ATDNITTR
+324 ATDNIATR
-332 ALTGADADNQYGR
+332 KLTGADADNQIGR

-363 MRLARADSPLKV
+363 MRLARADSPEKV
-375 KAIIGEAAAVLA
+375 KAIMGEAAAVLGKN
-387 REQGSSLLPR
+387 RGTSILPQ
-397 SISDVTGT
+397 SISQVTGT
-405 GATFAARQYARERV
+405 GTTFAAREFARERV
-419 PLYRSMRNSRFW
+419 PLYRSIRNSRWW
-431 SEIPTQQ
+431 SEIPNQQ

-450 SIGTYRKWMQGL
+450 SIATYRQWMKGL
-462 KINEQLPET
+462 KIDQQLPET
-471 YEKFLGKAMNAFSIE
+471 YEKFLGKAMSTFSLE
-486 NTATRREATEK
+486 NTAARRESADK

-505 ITEHAGGDI
+505 ITEHAGGDKA
-514 SVAKKAVANIRAD
+514 VAKKAADSIRAE
-527 KAKLRTYGID
+527 KAKLRTYSID
-537 QNGQLDDGGIVQF
+537 QNGKLDDGGMIQY
-550 LRQYTDPEEFA
+550 LRDYTDPQEFA
-561 RFDPVQIEQLRLQ
+561 RYSPDQLDQLKMQ
-574 GPSALVEL
+574 GASALNEMIEN
-582 VDHVQVLPD
+582 VQVLPD
-591 YRKFRAITGNKVLR
+591 YRKFRALTGAKIGGNKVFR

-620 ASEQLQQE
+620 AAEQLQQE

-635 ATGGYIVRNLI
+635 ATGGYIVRNMI

-661 THPFHFIQTVM
+661 THPFRTIQTVM

-681 GKMDPTGANVAVT
+681 GKTGPTGANVATT
-694 FEEALDD
+694 FEEALEE
-701 VTGALNDIFGG
+701 GAGEINAIFDG
-712 YKESVQ
+712 YKSAVQ

-726 DPLAANESMFR
+726 DPLAFNESMYR
-737 SENFTKVSRMVD
+737 SEQFAKVSRQVD
-749 PDGHTTGYVDN
+749 PEGHVTGYVDN
-760 LGQIASDPILSRVAA
+760 LGQIATDPILSRIASF
-775 LWNLPQAERTEQIV
+775 WNLPQQERLERTLQWFNNTPDGKEAKQIII
-789 RFLDDTPEGIQA
+789 DN
-801 RQTIVDYFRNGVRI
+801 FRNGIRV
-815 TDESGQPMFVRFTS
+815 TDNSGQPMFQAFKS
-829 TSDTALIAGW
+829 TGDDAILIGW
-839 VDRAATA
+839 VDRLSTA
-846 RVSTI
+846 KLSTI
-851 LRGDSATNIIDE
+851 LRGSSPTGVIDE

-869 GYNRVPLM
+869 AFDRVPLM
-877 ENVRV
+877 ENVKV

-890 VISRRAEQMLDSVT
+890 VIARRVEQVLDSVT
-904 YVAGEPNN
+904 YVADEANN
-912 PRGVGGLVNLPDD
+912 PRGIGGLVNLPDD
-925 RQGVIVAIREN
+925 RQGVIVN
-936 IVEDPFNPGSMV
+936 IKQASIEDPFNPGALI
-948 NREIA
+948 NREVA

-961 RAFTTKEKDPGLF
+961 RAFTKKEKDPSLLGT
-974 GAEALREHIN
+974 EALREHLN
-984 YKGAQGRLAETV
+984 YKGAKQQLAEEV
-996 KVAARV
+996 KVAVRV

-1051 DKAFLLSPEEQLTL
+1051 DKAFLLSSEEQIAL

-1077 NPRTRTVNELGE
+1077 ADLAREGKRA
-1089 EVVSLGRQGN
+1089 R
-1099 LTVEQYVGNRQN
+1099 LTVEQYVGNKRN
-1111 YDAIFNRT
+1111 YDAIFNKA

-1129 EQFAS
+1129 EEFAS
-1134 GIAVQ
+1134 SMAVQ

-1147 AQQKSNF
+1147 AQSKSNV
-1154 EDMLRVIAPFA
+1154 EDMVRIVAPFA
-1165 TAFRETLTKY
+1165 TAFRETLGKY
-1175 TGYLIEDP
+1175 VGYLIEDP

-1197 YNSDDP
+1197 YNSEDP
-1203 DNIGAGWF
+1203 DNVGAGWF
-1211 DKDAVSG
+1211 GKDPTSG

-1223 FPIGG
+1223 FPVGG
-1228 WAGPLL
+1228 WAGSLL

-1276 PYGKQGISSFAPSWA
+1276 PYGKQGVSSFAPQWA
-1291 RRGIEAIKADTTNME
+1291 RRGLEAIRADTTNME
-1306 TIYGNTYAETVKYLA
+1306 TIFGNTYGETVKYLA
-1321 SSGEYDLND
+1321 SSGEYDLTD
-1330 PNDTA
+1330 PNETQ
-1335 KLYADAKGKARILAG
+1335 KLYADAKSKARILAG

-1359 PASPQIDFRLE
+1359 PSSPQIDFGLE
-1370 TDGGDIVASAISQ
+1370 TDGGDITASAIAQ

-1399 FIETFGEDAFIYLGH
+1399 FIETFGENAFIYLGH

-1434 NNGGLFEQYKQSA
+1434 NNGDLFSQYSQTA

-1461 WNRQIQKGQRR
+1461 WNRQLQKGQRR
-1472 RLSAPEIVAA
+1472 RLSAPEMVAA

-1504 SEQRDW
+1504 TEQRDW
-1510 LTQWRV
+1510 LTQWRGY
-1516 FLNSQYPGFPA
+1516 LNSQYPGFPV
-1527 KANFNPGEFDSFIGE
+1527 KADFNPGQFESFVSE
-1542 LKQAVQDDRLGNNEV
+1542 LKFAVQDERLANNDV

-1578 NLKSLDSVRAEPL
+1578 NLKSLDSARAEPL

-1599 QVLIQRTPEFSRIF
+1599 QVLIQRTPEFARIF

>member
-1 MGLFGWVDPV
+1 MALFGWVDPV

-26 QKKFEKLATPQQAQ
+26 QKKFEKLVTPQQAQ

-61 KANATQQAIDAVAN
+61 KANATQQAIDAVSN
-75 VTGKQYVMTNTPQ
+75 VAGQKYITTNTPQ
-88 KKQES
+88 KKDEGS
-93 GNWFQREVY
+93 WFQRNVY

-155 DAGTGFFFGG
+155 DAGQGFFFGG
-165 EAQKTQAQKA
+165 EAAKTQAQKA

-181 INGNAW
+181 INGHAW

-218 FADPTLFAGQA
+218 FADPTLYAGQA
-229 LKAAKTGQAVKGIPG
+229 LKAAKTGQAVKGLPG
-244 TRKASQALA
+244 TRKISQALA
-253 NQLVERGVIQTDA
+253 NQLVERGVVQTDK
-266 IPAITREAGEAA
+266 IPTITKEAGEAA
-278 ARIARGEAGLEA
+278 ARIARGEAGLDA
-290 RESIAFVESR
+290 KESIAFVESK
-300 FYTWFDRNARA
+300 FYTWFDKNARA
-311 GRMADRLAEHART
+311 GRMADRLAEHAKV

-363 MRLARADSPLKV
+363 MRLARADSPDKV
-375 KAIIGEAAAVLA
+375 KAIIGEAAAVLGKA
-387 REQGSSLLPR
+387 RGSSLLPS
-397 SISDVTGT
+397 SISDVAGT

-419 PLYRSMRNSRFW
+419 PLYRSIRNSRWW

-450 SIGTYRKWMQGL
+450 SVATYRQWMKGL
-462 KINEQLPET
+462 KIDQQLPET
-471 YEKFLGKAMNAFSIE
+471 YEKFLGKAMNAFSLE
-486 NTATRREATEK
+486 NTAARREATDK
-497 LYDEFLEI
+497 LYDEFLEV
-505 ITEHAGGDI
+505 ITEHAGGDKA
-514 SVAKKAVANIRAD
+514 VAKKAVENIRAE
-527 KAKLRTYGID
+527 KAKLRTYSID
-537 QNGQLDDGGIVQF
+537 QNGKLDDGGMIQF
-550 LRQYTDPEEFA
+550 LRDYTDPQEFA
-561 RFDPVQIEQLRLQ
+561 RYTPDQLDQLKAQ
-574 GPSALVEL
+574 GASALNEMIEN
-582 VDHVQVLPD
+582 VQVLPD

-605 HALRTKDGRERALIA
+605 HALRTQDGRERALIA
-620 ASEQLQQE
+620 AAEQLQQE

-661 THPFHFIQTVM
+661 THPFHFMQTVM

-681 GKMDPTGANVAVT
+681 GKMGPTGTNVATT
-694 FEEALDD
+694 FEEALED
-701 VTGALNDIFGG
+701 GAGELNAIFSG
-712 YKESVQ
+712 YKEAVQ

-737 SENFTKVSRMVD
+737 SENFAKVSRQVD

-760 LGQIASDPILSRVAA
+760 LGQIATDPVLSRIAA
-775 LWNLPQAERTEQIV
+775 TWNLPQEERLEKLVQWFNNTPDGKEAKQIV
-789 RFLDDTPEGIQA
+789 
-801 RQTIVDYFRNGVRI
+801 VDLFRNGARV
-815 TDESGQPMFVRFTS
+815 TDNSGQPMFQSFKS
-829 TSDTALIAGW
+829 TSDDAIIIGW
-839 VDRAATA
+839 VDRLSTA
-846 RVSTI
+846 KVSTI
-851 LRGDSATNIIDE
+851 LRAASPTGVIDD

-869 GYNRVPLM
+869 GFDRVPLM
-877 ENVRV
+877 ENVKV

-890 VISRRAEQMLDSVT
+890 VISRRIEQALDSVT
-904 YVAGEPNN
+904 YVADEANN
-912 PRGVGGLVNLPDD
+912 PRGIGGLVNLPDD
-925 RQGVIVAIREN
+925 RQGVIVGIKTN
-936 IVEDPFNPGSMV
+936 MIEDPFNPGTMI
-948 NREIA
+948 NREVA

-974 GAEALREHIN
+974 GSEALREHIN
-984 YKGAQGRLAETV
+984 YKGAKQQLADTV
-996 KVAARV
+996 KVAVRV

-1051 DKAFLLSPEEQLTL
+1051 DKAFLLSPEEQTALQ
-1065 RANITRYVDELN
+1065 ANITRYVDELN
-1077 NPRTRTVNELGE
+1077 VDLAREGKRA
-1089 EVVSLGRQGN
+1089 R
-1099 LTVEQYVGNRQN
+1099 LTVEQYVGNKKN
-1111 YDAIFNRT
+1111 YDAIFGKT

-1134 GIAVQ
+1134 GIAIQ

-1147 AQQKSNF
+1147 AQSKSNF

-1183 SRIRKTQLAYNAVN
+1183 SRVRKTQLAYNAVN

-1211 DKDAVSG
+1211 DKDALSG

-1276 PYGKQGISSFAPSWA
+1276 PYGKQGLSSFAPQWA

-1306 TIYGNTYAETVKYLA
+1306 TIYGNTYGETVKYLA

-1434 NNGGLFEQYKQSA
+1434 NNGALFEQYKQSA

-1472 RLSAPEIVAA
+1472 RLTAPEMVAA

-1492 RSKRNQLGDRIS
+1492 RSKRNQLGDRITT
-1504 SEQRDW
+1504 EQRDW
-1510 LTQWRV
+1510 LGQWRV
-1516 FLNSQYPGFPA
+1516 YLNSQYPGFPA

-1569 KALAQAGAV
+1569 KALAQAGAA

>member
-26 QKKFEKLATPQQAQ
+26 QKKFEKLVTPQQAQ

-61 KANATQQAIDAVAN
+61 KANATQQAIDAVSN
-75 VTGKQYVMTNTPQ
+75 VAGQKYITTNTPQ
-88 KKQES
+88 KKDEGS
-93 GNWFQREVY
+93 WFQRNVY

-155 DAGTGFFFGG
+155 DAGQGFFFGG
-165 EAQKTQAQKA
+165 EAAKTQAQKA

-181 INGNAW
+181 INGHAW

-218 FADPTLFAGQA
+218 FADPTLYAGQA
-229 LKAAKTGQAVKGIPG
+229 LKAAKTGEAVKGLPG
-244 TRKASQALA
+244 TRKVSQALA
-253 NQLVERGVIQTDA
+253 NQLVERGVVQTDA

-278 ARIARGEAGLEA
+278 ARIARGEAGLDA
-290 RESIAFVESR
+290 KESIAFVESK
-300 FYTWFDRNARA
+300 FYTWFDKNARA
-311 GRMADRLAEHART
+311 GRMADRLAEHAKV

-363 MRLARADSPLKV
+363 MRLARADSPDKV
-375 KAIIGEAAAVLA
+375 KAIIGEAAAVLGKA
-387 REQGSSLLPR
+387 RGSSLLPS
-397 SISDVTGT
+397 SISDVAGT

-419 PLYRSMRNSRFW
+419 PLYRSIRNSRWW

-450 SIGTYRKWMQGL
+450 SVATYRQWMKGL
-462 KINEQLPET
+462 KIDQQLPET
-471 YEKFLGKAMNAFSIE
+471 YEKFLGKAMNAFSLE
-486 NTATRREATEK
+486 NTAARREATDK
-497 LYDEFLEI
+497 LYDEFLEV
-505 ITEHAGGDI
+505 ITEHAGGDKA
-514 SVAKKAVANIRAD
+514 VAKKAVENIRAE
-527 KAKLRTYGID
+527 KAKLRTYSID
-537 QNGQLDDGGIVQF
+537 QNGKLDDGGMIQF
-550 LRQYTDPEEFA
+550 LRDYTDPQEFA
-561 RFDPVQIEQLRLQ
+561 RYTPDQLDQLKAQ
-574 GPSALVEL
+574 GASALNEMIEN
-582 VDHVQVLPD
+582 VQVLPD

-605 HALRTKDGRERALIA
+605 HALRTQDGRERALIA
-620 ASEQLQQE
+620 AAEQLQQE

-661 THPFHFIQTVM
+661 THPFHFMQTVM

-681 GKMDPTGANVAVT
+681 GKMGPTGTNVATT
-694 FEEALDD
+694 FEEALED
-701 VTGALNDIFGG
+701 GAGELNAIFGG

-737 SENFTKVSRMVD
+737 SENFAKVSRQVD
-749 PDGHTTGYVDN
+749 PNGHTTGYVDN
-760 LGQIASDPILSRVAA
+760 LGQIATDPVLSRIAA
-775 LWNLPQAERTEQIV
+775 TWNLPQEERLEKLVQWFNNTPDGKEAKQIV
-789 RFLDDTPEGIQA
+789 
-801 RQTIVDYFRNGVRI
+801 VDLFRNGARV
-815 TDESGQPMFVRFTS
+815 TDNSGQPMFQSFKS
-829 TSDTALIAGW
+829 TSDDAIIIGW
-839 VDRAATA
+839 VDRLSTA
-846 RVSTI
+846 KVSTI
-851 LRGDSATNIIDE
+851 LRAASPTGVIDE

-877 ENVRV
+877 ENVKV

-890 VISRRAEQMLDSVT
+890 VISRRIEQALDSVT
-904 YVAGEPNN
+904 YVADEANN
-912 PRGVGGLVNLPDD
+912 PRGIGGLVNLPDD
-925 RQGVIVAIREN
+925 RQGVIVGIKTN
-936 IVEDPFNPGSMV
+936 MIEDPFNPGSMI

-953 EIQPVAPG
+953 DIQPVAPG
-961 RAFTTKEKDPGLF
+961 RAFTTKEKDPALLGTD
-974 GAEALREHIN
+974 ALREHIN
-984 YKGAQGRLAETV
+984 YKGAKELLADEV
-996 KVAARV
+996 KVAVRV

-1051 DKAFLLSPEEQLTL
+1051 DKAFLLSPEEQTALQ
-1065 RANITRYVDELN
+1065 ANITRYVDELN
-1077 NPRTRTVNELGE
+1077 VDLAREGKRA
-1089 EVVSLGRQGN
+1089 R
-1099 LTVEQYVGNRQN
+1099 LTVEQYVGNKKN
-1111 YDAIFNRT
+1111 YDAIFSRT
-1119 ATGDATIAEL
+1119 STGDATIAEL

-1147 AQQKSNF
+1147 AQSKSNF

-1183 SRIRKTQLAYNAVN
+1183 SRVRKTQLAYNAVN
-1197 YNSDDP
+1197 YNSEDP

-1276 PYGKQGISSFAPSWA
+1276 PYGKQGLSSFAPQWA

-1306 TIYGNTYAETVKYLA
+1306 TIYGNTYGETVKYLA

-1434 NNGGLFEQYKQSA
+1434 NNGGLFEQYKQTA
-1447 GYFAPGGDDFSFET
+1447 GYFAPGGDDYSFET

-1472 RLSAPEIVAA
+1472 RLTAPEMVAA

-1504 SEQRDW
+1504 TEQRDW
-1510 LTQWRV
+1510 LGQWRV
-1516 FLNSQYPGFPA
+1516 YLNSQYPGFPA

-1569 KALAQAGAV
+1569 KALAQAGAA

>member
-1 MGLFGWVDPV
+1 MALFGAFDPV
-11 DEANNDKDAQTNIDS
+11 DEENNDKDAQANIAA
-26 QKKFEKLATPQQAQ
+26 QAKFAKTVTPQQAQ

-61 KANATQQAIDAVAN
+61 KQNASQQAIDAVSTIA
-75 VTGKQYVMTNTPQ
+75 GKQYVMNNTPQ
-88 KKQES
+88 PKQEQGS
-93 GNWFQREVY
+93 WFQRNVY

-119 PDLAQNAASQL
+119 PDLVQNAASQA

-155 DAGTGFFFGG
+155 DAGSGFFFGG

-218 FADPTLFAGQA
+218 FADPTLYVGQA
-229 LKAAKTGQAVKGIPG
+229 LKAAKTGEVVKGIPG
-244 TRKASQALA
+244 TRKISQAIA
-253 NQLVERGVIQTDA
+253 DQLVKSGVVQTDK
-266 IPAITREAGEAA
+266 IPSITKEAGEAA
-278 ARIARGEAGLEA
+278 ARIARGEAGLDA
-290 RESIAFVESR
+290 KESIAFTSSK
-300 FYTWFDRNARA
+300 FYTWFDKNARA
-311 GRMADRLAEHART
+311 GRMADRLAGHAKT
-324 ATDNITTR
+324 ATDTIAAR
-332 ALTGADADNQYGR
+332 GLTGADAENQVGR

-363 MRLARADSPLKV
+363 MRLARADSPEKV
-375 KAIIGEAAAVLA
+375 KAILGEAAAVLGK
-387 REQGSSLLPR
+387 EQGASILPR
-397 SISDVTGT
+397 SISEVTGT
-405 GATFAARQYARERV
+405 AATFAAREFARERV
-419 PLYRSMRNSRFW
+419 PLYRSIRNSRFW
-431 SEIPTQQ
+431 TEIPNQQ

-471 YEKFLGKAMNAFSIE
+471 YERFMGKAMQAFSIE
-486 NTATRREATEK
+486 NTAARREATEK
-497 LYDEFLEI
+497 LYDEFLEV

-514 SVAKKAVANIRAD
+514 SVAKKAVKNIKDER
-527 KAKLRTYGID
+527 AKLRVYGVD
-537 QNGQLDDGGIVQF
+537 QNGQLDDGGLIQF
-550 LRQYTDPEEFA
+550 LRQYISEDELA
-561 RFDPVQIEQLRLQ
+561 RFSEADLDKLRIQ

-582 VDHVQVLPD
+582 VDNVQVLPD

-605 HALRTKDGRERALIA
+605 HALRTKDGRERALIGA
-620 ASEQLQQE
+620 AEQLQQE

-635 ATGGYIVRNLI
+635 ATGGYIVRNMI
-646 DSHIRIGARGYESFF
+646 DSHIRIGAKGYESFF
-661 THPFHFIQTVM
+661 THPFHFIQTVL
-672 GRRYVGPLT
+672 GRRYVGTLT
-681 GKMDPTGANVAVT
+681 GKTAPTGENVVAT

-701 VTGALNDIFGG
+701 VTGALGGIFGD
-712 YKESVQ
+712 YKEAVQ
-718 RSVYQHLQ
+718 RNVYQHLQ
-726 DPLAANESMFR
+726 DPLGANEALLR
-737 SENFTKVSRMVD
+737 SENFTIVTRTVD

-760 LGQIASDPILSRVAA
+760 LGQIAADPIMSRVAA
-775 LWNLPQAERTEQIV
+775 LWNLPQSERTEQIIK
-789 RFLDDTPEGIQA
+789 FLDETPEGRQA
-801 RQTIVDYFRNGVRI
+801 KQAIIDYFRNGVRI
-815 TDESGQPMFVRFTS
+815 TDESGQPAFVRFDS
-829 TSDTALIAGW
+829 ASDTALIAGW
-839 VDRAATA
+839 VDRAATS

-851 LRGDSATNIIDE
+851 LRGEATSGRIDD
-863 DLRFIV
+863 DLRFVV

-882 AGEFTDEA
+882 GGELTDEA
-890 VISRRAEQMLDSVT
+890 VIARRVEQTMDEIQ

-925 RQGVIVAIREN
+925 RQGVIVNIRQTP
-936 IVEDPFNPGSMV
+936 VEDPFNPGV
-948 NREIA
+948 LINREVA

-974 GAEALREHIN
+974 GSEALREHIN
-984 YKGAQGRLAETV
+984 YKGAKNLLAPSV

-1017 DTGVKWFFN
+1017 DSGVKWFFN

-1033 QSLERSPLYR
+1033 QTLERSPLYR

-1051 DKAFLLSPEEQLTL
+1051 DKSFLLSPEEQATL
-1065 RANITRYVDELN
+1065 QTNITRYVDELN
-1077 NPRTRTVNELGE
+1077 ADLAREGKRA
-1089 EVVSLGRQGN
+1089 R
-1099 LTVEQYVGNRQN
+1099 LTVEQYVGNKQN
-1111 YDAIFNRT
+1111 YDAIFNKV

-1134 GIAVQ
+1134 SIAVQ

-1154 EDMLRVIAPFA
+1154 EDMLRVVAPFA

-1175 TGYLIEDP
+1175 AGYLVEDP

-1197 YNSDDP
+1197 YNSEDP
-1203 DNIGAGWF
+1203 DNLGAGWF
-1211 DKDAVSG
+1211 GKDPTSG

-1223 FPIGG
+1223 FPVGG
-1228 WAGPLL
+1228 WAGSLL

-1248 GVGPVAQIAASNL
+1248 GVGPVAQIAASEL
-1261 IPDTPRLDFIRSMVL
+1261 IPDTPRLDFVRDLVL
-1276 PYGKQGISSFAPSWA
+1276 PYGKQGVASFAPQWA
-1291 RRGIEAIKADTTNME
+1291 RRGLEALRADTTNMQ
-1306 TIYGNTYAETVKYLA
+1306 TIFGNTYGEAVKYLA
-1321 SSGEYDLND
+1321 STGEYDLTD
-1330 PNDTA
+1330 PNDTQ
-1335 KLYADAKGKARILAG
+1335 KLYADARSKARILAG

-1359 PASPQIDFRLE
+1359 PSSPQIDFGLE
-1370 TDGGDIVASAISQ
+1370 TQGGDITASAIAQ

-1399 FIETFGEDAFIYLGH
+1399 FIETFGENAFIYLGH

-1434 NNGGLFEQYKQSA
+1434 NNGDLFNQYSQTA

-1461 WNRQIQKGQRR
+1461 WNRQLQKGQRR
-1472 RLSAPEIVAA
+1472 RLSAPEMVAA

-1504 SEQRDW
+1504 TEQRDW
-1510 LTQWRV
+1510 LGQWRKY
-1516 FLNSQYPGFPA
+1516 LNTQYPGFPV
-1527 KANFNPGEFDSFIGE
+1527 KADFNPGQFESFISE
-1542 LKQAVQDDRLGNNEV
+1542 LKLAVQDNRLANNDV

-1563 YIAARD
+1563 YVAARD

-1599 QVLIQRTPEFSRIF
+1599 QVLIQRTPEFARIF

>member
-229 LKAAKTGQAVKGIPG
+229 LKAAKTGQAVKGLPG

-253 NQLVERGVIQTDA
+253 DQLVKTGVVQTDT
-266 IPAITREAGEAA
+266 IPAITKEAGEAA
-278 ARIARGEAGLEA
+278 ARIARGEAGLDA
-290 RESIAFVESR
+290 KESIAFTESK
-300 FYTWFDRNARA
+300 FYTWFDKNARA
-311 GRMADRLAEHART
+311 GRMADRLAEHAKV

-363 MRLARADSPLKV
+363 MRLARADSPDKV
-375 KAIIGEAAAVLA
+375 KAIIGEAAAVLGKD
-387 REQGSSLLPR
+387 RGSSLLPS
-397 SISDVTGT
+397 SISDVAGT
-405 GATFAARQYARERV
+405 GATFGARQYARERV
-419 PLYRSMRNSRFW
+419 PLYRSIRNSRWW

-438 AIINGTG
+438 AVINGTG

-450 SIGTYRKWMQGL
+450 SVATYRQWMKGL
-462 KINEQLPET
+462 KIDQQLPET
-471 YEKFLGKAMNAFSIE
+471 YEKFLGKAMNAFSLE
-486 NTATRREATEK
+486 NTAARRESADK
-497 LYDEFLEI
+497 LFDEFLEI
-505 ITEHAGGDI
+505 ITEHAGGDKA
-514 SVAKKAVANIRAD
+514 VAKKAVDSIRAD
-527 KAKLRTYGID
+527 KAKLRTYSID
-537 QNGQLDDGGIVQF
+537 QNGKLDDGGIIQF
-550 LRQYTDPEEFA
+550 LRDYTDPQEFA
-561 RFDPVQIEQLRLQ
+561 RYTPDQLDQLKMQ
-574 GPSALVEL
+574 GASALNEL
-582 VDHVQVLPD
+582 IENVQVLPD
-591 YRKFRAITGNKVLR
+591 YRKFRALTGAKIGGNKVFR
-605 HALRTKDGRERALIA
+605 YALRTKDGRERALIA
-620 ASEQLQQE
+620 AAEQLQQE

-661 THPFHFIQTVM
+661 THPFHFMQTVM

-681 GKMDPTGANVAVT
+681 GKMGPTGTNVATT
-694 FEEALDD
+694 FEEALED
-701 VTGALNDIFGG
+701 GAGELNAIFGG

-737 SENFTKVSRMVD
+737 SENFAKVSRQVD
-749 PDGHTTGYVDN
+749 PNGHTTGYVDN
-760 LGQIASDPILSRVAA
+760 LGQIATDPVLSRIAA
-775 LWNLPQAERTEQIV
+775 TWNLPQEERLEKLVQWFNGTPDGKEAKQIV
-789 RFLDDTPEGIQA
+789 
-801 RQTIVDYFRNGVRI
+801 VDLFRNGARV
-815 TDESGQPMFVRFTS
+815 TDNSGQPMFQSLKS
-829 TSDTALIAGW
+829 TSDDAIIIGW
-839 VDRAATA
+839 VDRLSTA
-846 RVSTI
+846 KVSTI
-851 LRGDSATNIIDE
+851 LRAASPTGVIDE

-877 ENVRV
+877 ENVKV

-890 VISRRAEQMLDSVT
+890 VISRRVEQALDSVT
-904 YVAGEPNN
+904 YVANEANN
-912 PRGVGGLVNLPDD
+912 PRGIGGLVNLPDD
-925 RQGVIVAIREN
+925 RQGVIVGIKTN
-936 IVEDPFNPGSMV
+936 MIEDPFNPGTMI

-953 EIQPVAPG
+953 DIQPVAPG
-961 RAFTTKEKDPGLF
+961 RAFTTKEKDPALLGTD
-974 GAEALREHIN
+974 ALREHIN
-984 YKGAQGRLAETV
+984 YKGAKELLADEV
-996 KVAARV
+996 KVAVRV

-1051 DKAFLLSPEEQLTL
+1051 DKAFLLSPEEQTALQ
-1065 RANITRYVDELN
+1065 ANITRYVDELN
-1077 NPRTRTVNELGE
+1077 VDLAREGKRA
-1089 EVVSLGRQGN
+1089 R
-1099 LTVEQYVGNRQN
+1099 LTVEQYVGNKKN
-1111 YDAIFNRT
+1111 YDAIFGKT

-1147 AQQKSNF
+1147 AQSKSNF

-1183 SRIRKTQLAYNAVN
+1183 SRVRKTQLAYNAVN

-1335 KLYADAKGKARILAG
+1335 KLYADAKSKARILAG

-1472 RLSAPEIVAA
+1472 RLSAPEMVAA

-1516 FLNSQYPGFPA
+1516 YLNSQYPGFPA

>member
-1 MGLFGWVDPV
+1 MALFGAFDPV
-11 DEANNDKDAQTNIDS
+11 DESNNDKDAQANIAA
-26 QKKFEKLATPQQAQ
+26 QAKFAKTVTPQQAQ

-61 KANATQQAIDAVAN
+61 KQNASQQAIDAVSN
-75 VTGKQYVMTNTPQ
+75 VAGKQYVMTNTPQ
-88 KKQES
+88 PKQES

-119 PDLAQNAASQL
+119 PDLVQNAASQA

-155 DAGTGFFFGG
+155 DAGSGFFFGG

-218 FADPTLFAGQA
+218 FADPTLYVGQA
-229 LKAAKTGQAVKGIPG
+229 LKAAKTGEAVKGIPG
-244 TRKASQALA
+244 TRKVSQAIA
-253 NQLVERGVIQTDA
+253 DQLVKSGAVQTDK
-266 IPAITREAGEAA
+266 IPSITKEAGEAA
-278 ARIARGEAGLEA
+278 ARIARGEAGLDA
-290 RESIAFVESR
+290 RESIAFTSSK
-300 FYTWFDRNARA
+300 FYTWFDKNARA
-311 GRMADRLAEHART
+311 GRMVDRLATHAKT
-324 ATDNITTR
+324 ATDNIASRT
-332 ALTGADADNQYGR
+332 LTGADADNQIGR

-363 MRLARADSPLKV
+363 MRLARADSPTKV
-375 KAIIGEAAAVLA
+375 KAILGEAAAVLGK
-387 REQGSSLLPR
+387 EQGASILPQ
-397 SISDVTGT
+397 SISAVTGT
-405 GATFAARQYARERV
+405 AKTFAAREFARERV

-431 SEIPTQQ
+431 TEIPNQQ

-471 YEKFLGKAMNAFSIE
+471 YEKFMGKAMQAFSIE
-486 NTATRREATEK
+486 NTAARREATEK
-497 LYDEFLEI
+497 LYDEFLEV

-514 SVAKKAVANIRAD
+514 SVAKKAVQNIRD
-527 KAKLRTYGID
+527 ERAKLRVYGID
-537 QNGQLDDGGIVQF
+537 QNGQLDDGGLIQF
-550 LRQYTDPEEFA
+550 LRQYISEDELA
-561 RFDPVQIEQLRLQ
+561 RFSEADLEQLRIQ

-582 VDHVQVLPD
+582 VDNVQVLPD

-605 HALRTKDGRERALIA
+605 HALRTKDGRERALIGA
-620 ASEQLQQE
+620 AEQLQQE

-635 ATGGYIVRNLI
+635 ATGGYIVRNMI
-646 DSHIRIGARGYESFF
+646 DSHIRIGAKGYESFF
-661 THPFHFIQTVM
+661 THPFHFIQTVL
-672 GRRYVGPLT
+672 GRRYVGTLT
-681 GKMDPTGANVAVT
+681 GKMSPTGENVAAT
-694 FEEALDD
+694 FEEAFDD
-701 VTGALNDIFGG
+701 VTGSLGGIFGD
-712 YKESVQ
+712 YKEAVQ
-718 RSVYQHLQ
+718 RNVYQHLQ
-726 DPLAANESMFR
+726 DPLGANEALLR
-737 SENFTKVSRMVD
+737 SDNFTIVTRAVD
-749 PDGHTTGYVDN
+749 PNGHTTGYVDN
-760 LGQIASDPILSRVAA
+760 LGQIAADPIMSRVAA

-789 RFLDDTPEGIQA
+789 RFLEDTPEGIQA
-801 RQTIVDYFRNGVRI
+801 KGAIIDYFRNGVRI
-815 TDESGQPMFVRFTS
+815 TDESGQPAFVRFDS
-829 TSDTALIAGW
+829 ASDTALIAGW
-839 VDRAATA
+839 VDRAATS

-851 LRGDSATNIIDE
+851 LRGEATSGRIDD
-863 DLRFIV
+863 DLRFVV

-882 AGEFTDEA
+882 AGELTDEA
-890 VISRRAEQMLDSVT
+890 VIARRVEQTLDSVT

-925 RQGVIVAIREN
+925 RQGVIVNIRQTP
-936 IVEDPFNPGSMV
+936 VEDPFNPGAV
-948 NREIA
+948 INRQVA

-974 GAEALREHIN
+974 GSEALREHIN
-984 YKGAQGRLAETV
+984 YKGAQNLLAPSV

-1033 QSLERSPLYR
+1033 QTLERSPLYR

-1051 DKAFLLSPEEQLTL
+1051 DKSFLLSPAEQSTL
-1065 RANITRYVDELN
+1065 RSNITRYVDELN
-1077 NPRTRTVNELGE
+1077 ADLAREGKRA
-1089 EVVSLGRQGN
+1089 R
-1099 LTVEQYVGNRQN
+1099 LTVEQYVGNKRN
-1111 YDAIFNRT
+1111 YDAIFNKA

-1134 GIAVQ
+1134 SIAVQ

-1154 EDMLRVIAPFA
+1154 EDMLRVVAPFA

-1175 TGYLIEDP
+1175 SGYLVEDP

-1197 YNSDDP
+1197 YNSEDP

-1211 DKDAVSG
+1211 GKDPTSG

-1223 FPIGG
+1223 FPVGG
-1228 WAGPLL
+1228 WAGSLL

-1248 GVGPVAQIAASNL
+1248 GVGPVAQIAASEL
-1261 IPDTPRLDFIRSMVL
+1261 IPDTPRLDFVRDLVL
-1276 PYGKQGISSFAPSWA
+1276 PYGKQGVSSFAPQWA
-1291 RRGIEAIKADTTNME
+1291 RRGLEALRADTTNME
-1306 TIYGNTYAETVKYLA
+1306 TIFGNTYGETVKYLA
-1321 SSGEYDLND
+1321 STGEYDLTD
-1330 PNDTA
+1330 PNETQ
-1335 KLYADAKGKARILAG
+1335 KLYADAKNKARILAG

-1359 PASPQIDFRLE
+1359 PSSPQIDFGLE
-1370 TDGGDIVASAISQ
+1370 TQGGDITASAIAQ
-1383 EFYKFQTENPD
+1383 EFYKFQSENPD

-1399 FIETFGEDAFIYLGH
+1399 FIETFGENAFIYLGH

-1426 EAFGDWQR
+1426 EAFGNWQR
-1434 NNGGLFEQYKQSA
+1434 NNGDLFSQYSQTA

-1461 WNRQIQKGQRR
+1461 WNRQLQKGQRR
-1472 RLSAPEIVAA
+1472 RLSAPEMVAA
-1482 AQYRLGAAVY
+1482 AQYRLGSAVY

-1504 SEQRDW
+1504 TEQRDW
-1510 LTQWRV
+1510 LGQWRKY
-1516 FLNSQYPGFPA
+1516 LNTQYPGFPV
-1527 KANFNPGEFDSFIGE
+1527 KADFNPGQFESFISE
-1542 LKQAVQDDRLGNNEV
+1542 LKLAVQDNRLADNDV

-1563 YIAARD
+1563 YVAARD

-1599 QVLIQRTPEFSRIF
+1599 QVLIQRTPEFARIF